1 MSKIFT
7 KMWGGQISLV
17 ASLVLAFLLLLPS
30 QGWAQEGEVKTDPTT
45 GFKYTVENEHDAKI
59 VGFDQTKLTSSE
71 ELVVPSM
78 IEDGSYPYFV
88 TQFGPDEVNGDGVFK
103 DVMWGMEEMKISFQ
117 EPTMPMEGL
126 TIKSSAFKKLRCKEV
141 VLPSSDNVTIEESA
155 FNNCNIDCVTFT
167 NDHPTNYS
175 NPGDVEAP
183 RYHPMMFMDFKVIQK
198 VVIPGWTE
206 IYHGILDQ
214 CHNVSVPGSDPV
226 STEVDGIKVELDEDN
241 RTAKITGVA
250 DGYSPSSLTISSYV
264 SYNGKSYTV
273 TAIDDNAFKGNSFG
287 SITIPPTV
295 TSIGENAFA
304 ESKGYAW
311 EDGYP
316 SELFVY
322 LYYDG
327 EDLTQYATNAFSS
340 FAGGLLSIIVPNKN
354 GEAYKT
360 HFSDIADNIYITR
373 TDGNISDDNIFDKGY
388 FTEGGLTYTRQLT
401 DAEQQGG
408 YVTCSLPFGIYPKD
422 ESYKDMFEAIY
433 VVDNTIVKKSDGRYY
448 LDPKDKM
455 TSVGDYNPV
464 YLPMLLKLKAGVSVI
479 KFKNS
484 SPRLITGDKYEEIP
498 TALTVKDEN
507 GNTLTD
513 YTMQLCGS
521 KELKTDCSDIYSFN
535 PDGTF
540 GKHKYQTLNPFR
552 MYLKV
557 TANNG
562 NSANSPVFYS
572 SINPNGGTTG
582 INAAHT
588 DAAQKSAL
596 IYSIDGK
603 LVSSNGSTA
612 GLAKGVY
619 IQNGKKVVVK

>member
-1 MSKIFT
+1 M
-7 KMWGGQISLV
+7 GGQISLV

-30 QGWAQEGEVKTDPTT
+30 QGWAQDVETKTTAD
-45 GFKYTVENEHDAKI
+45 GFKYTVENEHYAKI
-59 VGFDQTKLTSSE
+59 VGFDQTKLTSTE

-78 IEDGSYPYFV
+78 IEDGYNHYFV
-88 TQFGPDEVNGDGVFK
+88 TQFGPDDVNGDGVFQEA
-103 DVMWGMEEMKISFQ
+103 WGMEEMKISFQ

-183 RYHPMMFMDFKVIQK
+183 RYHSMMFMDFKGIQK

-214 CHNVSVPGSDPV
+214 CHNVSVPGSDPAPGIG
-226 STEVDGIKVELDEDN
+226 STTEVDGLKVELNEDAH
-241 RTAKITGVA
+241 TATITGVA
-250 DGYSPSSLTISSYV
+250 DGSSAQSYFYIPSTL
-264 SYNGKSYTV
+264 SYNGQEYTV
-273 TAIDDNAFKGNSFG
+273 TAIADNAFKGNSFG
-287 SITIPPTV
+287 SITIPSTV

-304 ESKGYAW
+304 ESKGQQW
-311 EDGYP
+311 EESYP
-316 SELFVY
+316 AELYVY
-322 LYYDG
+322 LYYSDD
-327 EDLTQYATNAFSS
+327 DLTKYATDAFSS
-340 FAGGLLSIIVPNKN
+340 FAGGLLAIIVPSSN

-360 HFSDIADNIYITR
+360 HFSDIADHIYITR
-373 TDGNISDDNIFDKGY
+373 TDGNISDDNIFNKGY

-401 DAEQQGG
+401 EAEQQGG

-464 YLPMLLKLKAGVSVI
+464 YLPMLLKLKAGVSEI
-479 KFKNS
+479 KFKNCGS
-484 SPRLITGDKYEEIP
+484 RLITGDKYEEIS
-498 TALTVKDEN
+498 TTLTVKDEQ
-507 GNTLTD
+507 GNILTD

-521 KELKTDCSDIYSFN
+521 KEKKTDCSDIYSFN

>member
-1 MSKIFT
+1 M
-7 KMWGGQISLV
+7 GGQISLV

-30 QGWAQEGEVKTDPTT
+30 QGWAQDGDVKTDPTT
-45 GFKYTVENEHDAKI
+45 GFKYTTYTEGGVVISAII
-59 VGFDQTKLTSSE
+59 VGYDQSVASSTSGD
-71 ELVVPSM
+71 VVIPFR
-78 IEDGSYPYFV
+78 IQDGFESYHV
-88 TQFGPDEVNGDGVFK
+88 TQFGDGQNPVFENAYIS
-103 DVMWGMEEMKISFQ
+103 GKISF
-117 EPTMPMEGL
+117 EASESTEI
-126 TIKSSAFKKLRCKEV
+126 TIKKNSFQGTRCNELE
-141 VLPSSDNVTIEESA
+141 LPSSSWVKIEENA
-155 FNNCNIDCVTFT
+155 LAQIFANCITFT
-167 NDHPTNYS
+167 LAEPTL
-175 NPGDVEAP
+175 GTDGFMGG
-183 RYHPMMFMDFKVIQK
+183 YHEYMFGHNFSGIQK
-198 VVIPGWTE
+198 IVIPGWNDA
-206 IYHGILDQ
+206 YKHILYDAKSI
-214 CHNVSVPGSDPV
+214 VSVPGSDPAPGIG
-226 STEVDGIKVELDEDN
+226 STTEVDGLKVELDEDAH
-241 RTAKITGVA
+241 TATITGVA
-250 DGYSPSSLTISSYV
+250 DGSSAKDYLYIPSTV
-264 SYNGKSYTV
+264 SYNNLKYTV
-273 TAIDDNAFKGNSFG
+273 TAIAADAFKGNSFS
-287 SITIPPTV
+287 SITIPSSV

-304 ESKGYAW
+304 ESKGHAY
-311 EDGYP
+311 EGYP
-316 SELFVY
+316 AELYVY
-322 LYYDG
+322 LNYSED
-327 EDLTQYATNAFSS
+327 DLTKYATDAFSS
-340 FAGGLLSIIVPNKN
+340 FAGDLLAIIVPSSN

-360 HFSDIADNIYITR
+360 HFSDIADHIYITR

-401 DAEQQGG
+401 EAEQQGG

-464 YLPMLLKLKAGVSVI
+464 YLPMLLKLKPGVSEI

-484 SPRLITGDKYEEIP
+484 SPRLITGDKYEEFP
-498 TALTVKDEN
+498 TALTVKDEQ

-521 KELKTDCSDIYSFN
+521 KEKKTDCSDIYSFN

-557 TANNG
+557 TSNN
-562 NSANSPVFYS
+562 NISANSPVFYS

-582 INAAHT
+582 INAVHT

>member
-1 MSKIFT
+1 M
-7 KMWGGQISLV
+7 GGQISLV

-30 QGWAQEGEVKTDPTT
+30 QGWAQEGGIPSFGESDTEIDPESGLAYEQNEYGITIT
-45 GFKYTVENEHDAKI
+45 GIGNFHGDNLKIPAAINGYNVRAIADKAFMNGYFSKVTFSENAELVTIGNSAFMDCPYLTEINIPSSVCQIYRFA
-59 VGFDQTKLTSSE
+59 FDRCPKLT
-71 ELVVPSM
+71 
-78 IEDGSYPYFV
+78 
-88 TQFGPDEVNGDGVFK
+88 K
-103 DVMWGMEEMKISFQ
+103 
-117 EPTMPMEGL
+117 
-126 TIKSSAFKKLRCKEV
+126 
-141 VLPSSDNVTIEESA
+141 
-155 FNNCNIDCVTFT
+155 VTFQASFPLCILG
-167 NDHPTNYS
+167 DEGYS
-175 NPGDVEAP
+175 PFSENLPEG
-183 RYHPMMFMDFKVIQK
+183 F
-198 VVIPGWTE
+198 T
-206 IYHGILDQ
+206 IYVPAEGIDDYK
-214 CHNVSVPGSDPV
+214 NTWSKYASYIKAIGSDP
-226 STEVDGIKVELDEDN
+226 TEVDGLKVELDEDAH
-241 RTAKITGVA
+241 TATITGVA
-250 DGYSPSSLTISSYV
+250 DGSSAKDYLYIPSTV
-264 SYNGKSYTV
+264 SYNNLKYTV
-273 TAIDDNAFKGNSFG
+273 TAIAADAFKGNSFS
-287 SITIPPTV
+287 SITIPSSV

-304 ESKGYAW
+304 ESKGHAY
-311 EDGYP
+311 EGYP
-316 SELFVY
+316 AELYVY
-322 LYYDG
+322 LNYSED
-327 EDLTQYATNAFSS
+327 DLTKYATDAFSS
-340 FAGGLLSIIVPNKN
+340 FAGDLLAIIVPSSN

-360 HFSDIADNIYITR
+360 HFSDIAGYIYITR

-401 DAEQQGG
+401 EAEQQRG

-464 YLPMLLKLKAGVSVI
+464 YLPMLLKLKPGVSEI

-484 SPRLITGDKYEEIP
+484 SPRLITGDKYEEFP
-498 TALTVKDEN
+498 TALTVKDEQ

-521 KELKTDCSDIYSFN
+521 LEKKTDCSDIYSFN

-540 GKHKYQTLNPFR
+540 GKHKFDTLNPFR

-557 TANNG
+557 TSNN
-562 NSANSPVFYS
+562 NISANSPVFYS

-582 INAAHT
+582 INAVHT

>member
-1 MSKIFT
+1 M
-7 KMWGGQISLV
+7 GGQISLV

-30 QGWAQEGEVKTDPTT
+30 QGWAQDVETKTTAD
-45 GFKYTVENEHDAKI
+45 GFKYTVENEHYAKI
-59 VGFDQTKLTSSE
+59 VGFDQTKLTSTE

-78 IEDGSYPYFV
+78 IEDGNMHYFV
-88 TQFGPDEVNGDGVFK
+88 TQFGPDDVNEDGVFQ
-103 DVMWGMEEMKISFQ
+103 DALGTEGIKISFQ
-117 EPTMPMEGL
+117 ESTMPMERL

-141 VLPSSDNVTIEESA
+141 VLPSSNDVTIEEYA
-155 FNNCNIDCVTFT
+155 FNNCYIDCVTFT

-183 RYHPMMFMDFKVIQK
+183 RYHSMMFMDFKGIQK

-214 CHNVSVPGSDPV
+214 CHNVSVPGSDPAPGIG
-226 STEVDGIKVELDEDN
+226 STTEVDGLKVELNEDAH
-241 RTAKITGVA
+241 TATITGVA
-250 DGYSPSSLTISSYV
+250 DGSSAQSYFYIPSTL
-264 SYNGKSYTV
+264 SYNGQEYTV
-273 TAIDDNAFKGNSFG
+273 TAIADNAFKGNSFG
-287 SITIPPTV
+287 SITIPSTV

-304 ESKGYAW
+304 ESKGQQW
-311 EDGYP
+311 EESYP
-316 SELFVY
+316 AELYVY
-322 LYYDG
+322 LYYSDD
-327 EDLTQYATNAFSS
+327 DLTKYATDAFSS
-340 FAGGLLSIIVPNKN
+340 FAGGLLAIFVPSSN

-360 HFSDIADNIYITR
+360 HFSDIADHIYITR

-401 DAEQQGG
+401 EAEQQGG

-464 YLPMLLKLKAGVSVI
+464 YLPMLLKLKPGVSEI

-484 SPRLITGDKYEEIP
+484 SPRLITGDKYEEFP
-498 TALTVKDEN
+498 TALTVKDEQ

-521 KELKTDCSDIYSFN
+521 LEKKTDCSDIYSFN

-540 GKHKYQTLNPFR
+540 GKHKFDTLNPFR

-557 TANNG
+557 TSNKG

-582 INAAHT
+582 INAVHT
-588 DAAQKSAL
+588 DAAQNNAL

>member
-1 MSKIFT
+1 M
-7 KMWGGQISLV
+7 GGQISLV

-30 QGWAQEGEVKTDPTT
+30 QGWAQDGETKTTAD
-45 GFKYTVENEHDAKI
+45 GFKYTVDENSMSATI
-59 VGFDQTKLTSSE
+59 VGYDQSVASSTSGD
-71 ELVVPSM
+71 VVIPHF
-78 IEDGSYPYFV
+78 IKGVNSYGEVNYYV
-88 TQFGPDEVNGDGVFK
+88 TQFGDGQNPVFENAYIS
-103 DVMWGMEEMKISFQ
+103 GKISFQ
-117 EPTMPMEGL
+117 ESERTEI
-126 TIKSSAFKKLRCKEV
+126 TIKTNSFQRTHCYELE
-141 VLPSSDNVTIEESA
+141 LPSSSWVKIEEDA
-155 FNNCNIDCVTFT
+155 LNQIYANCITFT
-167 NDHPTNYS
+167 LEEPTLGYVS
-175 NPGDVEAP
+175 FGGY
-183 RYHPMMFMDFKVIQK
+183 YHEYIFGHNFNGIQK
-198 VVIPGWTE
+198 IVIPGWNDA
-206 IYHGILDQ
+206 YKHILYDAKSI
-214 CHNVSVPGSDPV
+214 VSVPGSDPV
-226 STEVDGIKVELDEDN
+226 PGTGSTKVGDFYAELDEDT

-464 YLPMLLKLKAGVSVI
+464 YQPMLLKLKAGVSVI

-484 SPRLITGDKYEEIP
+484 SPRLITDDKYEEIP

-540 GKHKYQTLNPFR
+540 GKHKFDTLNPFR

-557 TANNG
+557 TSNNDIT
-562 NSANSPVFYS
+562 ANSPVFYS

-588 DAAQKSAL
+588 DATQKSTL

>member
-1 MSKIFT
+1 M
-7 KMWGGQISLV
+7 
-17 ASLVLAFLLLLPS
+17 AFLLLLPS

-59 VGFDQTKLTSSE
+59 VGFDQTKLTSEE

-78 IEDGSYPYFV
+78 IEDGNMHYFV
-88 TQFGPDEVNGDGVFK
+88 TQFGPDDRNGDGVFK
-103 DVMWGMEEMKISFQ
+103 DVRGMEGIKISFQ
-117 EPTMPMEGL
+117 EESMMPMERL
-126 TIKSSAFKKLRCKEV
+126 TIKSSAFRGLRCKEV
-141 VLPSSDNVTIEESA
+141 VLPSSNDVTIEEYA
-155 FNNCNIDCVTFT
+155 FNNCYIDCVTFT

-183 RYHPMMFMDFKVIQK
+183 RYHSMMFMDFNRIQK

-206 IYHGILDQ
+206 HYRVILSG

-226 STEVDGIKVELDEDN
+226 STEVDGIKVELDEDTH
-241 RTAKITGVA
+241 TAKILGVTNS
-250 DGYSPSSLTISSYV
+250 YSLNYLDINSPISYKGSDYR
-264 SYNGKSYTV
+264 V
-273 TAIDDNAFKGNSFG
+273 TAIAADAFKGNSFG
-287 SITIPPTV
+287 NITIPSTI

-304 ESKGYAW
+304 GSKGHAY
-311 EDGYP
+311 ENYP
-316 SELFVY
+316 SQLMVY
-322 LYYDG
+322 LNYEG
-327 EDLTQYATNAFSS
+327 DLTDYAASAFSGITADYMQ
-340 FAGGLLSIIVPNKN
+340 FIVPTSN

-360 HFSDIADNIYITR
+360 LYRDLADDIYITR
-373 TDGNISDDNIFDKGY
+373 TNGNISDENYNFDAGY
-388 FTEGGLTYTRQLT
+388 YDTNTLTYTRQLT
-401 DAEQQGG
+401 EAEQQGG
-408 YVTCSLPFGIYPKD
+408 YVTCSLPFSINASD
-422 ESYKDMFEAIY
+422 ESYKNMFEAIY
-433 VVDNTIVKKSDGRYY
+433 VVGNTILKKSDGRYY
-448 LDPKDKM
+448 LDITTDKM
-455 TSVGDYNPV
+455 KFEGFDAEV
-464 YLPMLLKLKAGVSVI
+464 YQPMLLKLKPGVSEI
-479 KFKNS
+479 KFKNYGS
-484 SPRLITGDKYEEIP
+484 LFYNGTIEEYP
-498 TALTVKDEN
+498 TTLTVKENDEN
-507 GNTLTD
+507 GNILTN

-521 KELKTDCSDIYSFN
+521 KEKKTDCSDIYSFN

>member
-1 MSKIFT
+1 M
-7 KMWGGQISLV
+7 GGQISLV

-30 QGWAQEGEVKTDPTT
+30 QGWAQEGEKTTAD
-45 GFKYTVENEHDAKI
+45 GFKYTVDDQKREAKI
-59 VGFDQTKLTSSE
+59 VGFDQAKLTSAE

-78 IEDGSYPYFV
+78 IEDGEMSYFV
-88 TQFGPDEVNGDGVFK
+88 TQFGPDDENGDGVFQN
-103 DVMWGMEEMKISFQ
+103 VMWGMEEMKISFQ
-117 EPTMPMEGL
+117 EPTGPERL
-126 TIKSSAFKKLRCKEV
+126 TIKTNAFYRLSCKEV
-141 VLPSSDNVTIEESA
+141 VLPSSDNVTIEQSA
-155 FNNCNIDCVTFT
+155 FSNCQIDCVTFT
-167 NDHPTNYS
+167 NDHPLS
-175 NPGDVEAP
+175 NSSISDEVAP
-183 RYHPMMFMDFKVIQK
+183 RYHLYMFMNFDDIKK

-206 IYHGILDQ
+206 IYRDILSQ
-214 CHNVSVPGSDPV
+214 CSNVSVPGSGPT
-226 STEVDGIKVELDEDN
+226 SIEVDGLKVELDEDYH
-241 RTAKITGVA
+241 TATITGVA
-250 DGYSPSSLTISSYV
+250 DGSSAQDYLSIRNYISYK
-264 SYNGKSYTV
+264 GKSYTV
-273 TAIDDNAFKGNSFG
+273 TSIAADAFKGNSYS

-304 ESKGYAW
+304 ESKGHAY
-311 EDGYP
+311 EGYP
-316 SELFVY
+316 AELYVY
-322 LYYDG
+322 LFYSDD
-327 EDLTQYATNAFSS
+327 DLTKYATDAFSS
-340 FAGGLLSIIVPNKN
+340 FAGGLLAIIVPSSN

-360 HFSDIADNIYITR
+360 HFSDIADHIYITR

-401 DAEQQGG
+401 EAEQQGG

-422 ESYKDMFEAIY
+422 DSYKDMFDAIY

-448 LDPKDKM
+448 LNPIDKM

-464 YLPMLLKLKAGVSVI
+464 YQPMLLKLKPGVSEI

-484 SPRLITGDKYEEIP
+484 GARLITGDKYEENP
-498 TALTVKDEN
+498 TALTVKDEQ

-521 KELKTDCSDIYSFN
+521 AEQKTDCSDIYSFN

-588 DAAQKSAL
+588 DAVQKSAL